1 MARAGRNRK
10 AGWREANGNLQRLSA
25 HERREDMTAVVME
38 ARQRVFRGTANQA
51 RLMPETSWL
60 GLLRGEG
67 IASEEERK
75 HDLKAKARGISAS
88 QYEAAKE
95 YQKITEERRKMLLVP
110 AFSEAGN
117 LDRGGGYNDG
127 PQPGTRE
134 FERYATRFRTYAR
147 LHAMCEAALLET
159 WFKDVHARTVTKNV
173 VLEGYHMPHR
183 IQELRVGLNALARV
197 LGL

>member
-1 MARAGRNRK
+1 M
-10 AGWREANGNLQRLSA
+10 NGNLQRKPA
-25 HERREDMTAVVME
+25 HERREDMTAVVLE

-67 IASEEERK
+67 IAAEEERK
-75 HDLKAKARGISAS
+75 HDLKAQARGISAA

-95 YQKITEERRKMLLVP
+95 YQKITEARRKLLLIP

-117 LDRGGGYNDG
+117 LDRGGGHASDEISDEYI
-127 PQPGTRE
+127 R
-134 FERYATRFRTYAR
+134 RFRRVAD
-147 LHAMCEAALLET
+147 LHNRCEAALLET
-159 WFKDVHARTVTKNV
+159 WFEDVHARTVTKNV
-173 VLEGYHMPHR
+173 VLEGYYQPHR
-183 IQELRVGLNALARV
+183 LNELRVGLNALARV